1 MLARCVAFMLLTFA
15 LAAHAAQSETPQT
28 IVHVL
33 DYVGVD
39 YGGAV
44 ERGRV
49 KDEGEYREMLE
60 FTTQVQEQLKTL
72 PANPKQAELVAAA
85 SELARLVSSKA
96 DAAVVADAASK
107 LRWAVIGAYDVPVTP
122 TRAPDVQRGARLY
135 AENCAAC
142 HGLQGR
148 GDGRAARGLDPP
160 PSNFHDEARMASRS
174 VYGLYN
180 TVTLGVSG
188 TAMVPFRQLSEQ
200 DRWALAFFVSAI
212 GTPQARRDQGEKI
225 WAAGEAREV
234 FPDLKNVVTL
244 SRNEVAARYGEK
256 AALAQDH
263 LRAQTAALTPSKA
276 APLVLARD
284 NLKGA
289 VEAYRRNDVA
299 VAQQLAVSAYLE
311 GFELVEPALDAVDHD
326 LRVVIESDM
335 LRLRTLMRDRVPV
348 SEIEKHVARTMAALD
363 RAEEK
368 LTESTMSPAGA
379 AVSAFVILMREGLEA
394 ILVLAAIIAFLVK
407 AERRDALRYIH
418 AGWIG
423 ALMLG
428 FVTWWAASYAFA
440 VSGAGREMTEGVTAL
455 ASTAILLYVGWWL
468 HDKSH
473 ARAWKQF
480 IQQRLSGA
488 LSGGTIWALASLSF
502 LAVYREVFET
512 VLFYEALWLQAGEA
526 AHGSV
531 VGGMVAAAAALAVVA
546 ALVFRYGVRLPIGLF
561 FGVSSAFLAVLAV
574 VFVGQGIGALQ
585 EAGAVDATL
594 IDFPRIPWLGVFPT
608 VQSVAAQLAVCA
620 VVIAIVAW
628 GHWAGR
634 RGAS

>member
-1 MLARCVAFMLLTFA
+1 MLARCLLLILLSVALPA
-15 LAAHAAQSETPQT
+15 RAQSEAPQT

-49 KDEGEYREMLE
+49 KDEGEYKEMLE

-72 PANPKQAELVAAA
+72 PANPRKAELVAA
-85 SELARLVSSKA
+85 SGELARLVSSKA
-96 DAAVVADAASK
+96 EAAAVTGAASR
-107 LRWAVIGAYDVPVTP
+107 LRWAVIDAYGVAVTP
-122 TRAPDVQRGARLY
+122 KRAPDVQRGSRLY

-148 GDGRAARGLDPP
+148 GDGPAARGLDPA
-160 PSNFHDEARMASRS
+160 PSSFHDEGRMASRS

-180 TVTLGVSG
+180 TITLGVSG
-188 TAMVPFRQLSEQ
+188 TAMTAFRQLPEE
-200 DRWALAFFVSAI
+200 DRWALAFFVSGI
-212 GTPQARRDQGEKI
+212 GTPQARRDRGKEI
-225 WAAGEAREV
+225 WRAGEAREV
-234 FPDLKNVVTL
+234 FPDLRNLATL
-244 SRNEVAARYGEK
+244 SRNEIAARYGEQ
-256 AALAQDH
+256 AALAQDY
-263 LRAQTAALTPSKA
+263 LRAEPAALTPSRS
-276 APLVLARD
+276 APLVLARE
-284 NLKGA
+284 NLKA
-289 VEAYRRNDVA
+289 ALDAYRRGELA
-299 VAQQLAVSAYLE
+299 TAQQLAVSAYLE

-326 LRVVIESDM
+326 LRIAIENDM
-335 LRLRTLMRDRVPV
+335 LRLRTLMRDRVAL
-348 SEIEKHVARTMAALD
+348 SEVEKQVARASAALD

-368 LTESTMSPAGA
+368 LSGSAMSPAGA

-407 AERRDALRYIH
+407 AQRRDALRYIH

-423 ALMLG
+423 ALVLG
-428 FVTWWAASYAFA
+428 FLTWWAASYAFA

-455 ASTAILLYVGWWL
+455 VSTVILLYVGWWL

-473 ARAWKQF
+473 ARAWREF
-480 IQQRLSGA
+480 IEQRLSGA

-502 LAVYREVFET
+502 LAVYREIFET

-526 AHGSV
+526 ARGSV
-531 VGGMVAAAAALAVVA
+531 VGGMIAAAAVLALVA

-574 VFVGQGIGALQ
+574 IFVGQGIGALQ

-608 VQSVAAQLAVCA
+608 VQSLAAQLAVFA
-620 VVIAIVAW
+620 VVIVILAW
-628 GHWAGR
+628 SRKGAR